1 MKRYVGLAV
10 CLIFG
15 LLFAGCATPAY
26 RISKNQELFDSFS
39 SEVQARVREGKVD
52 IGYTRDMVLLALG
65 RADREYTRR
74 TQSGITD
81 IWSYTDTY
89 VTSDR
94 QRVEGTFRL
103 RDAGGRYRSVS
114 DTIWVDVDKEHEYEV
129 KRIEFHNGVVQ
140 AIEEVRR

>member
-1 MKRYVGLAV
+1 M
-10 CLIFG
+10 
-15 LLFAGCATPAY
+15 
-26 RISKNQELFDSFS
+26 
-39 SEVQARVREGKVD
+39 QARVREGKVD